1 MRVGA
6 ASVGLVL
13 LASCGVTEGPLLHAV
28 GGPGS
33 PREDS
38 GIAGDAAAG
47 TRPTLISQDAPWQY
61 QLKDDVDP
69 ALDAQL
75 FVIDLFEVD
84 ASVIAQLHA
93 GGKRAAAYLTA
104 GTREPYRDD
113 AAQFPASAVG
123 NSFDA
128 YPDEFWLDVRDS
140 SVRTLMAARLDIA
153 RNKGFD
159 AVLPTNLT
167 AYLHDSGFDLSASD
181 QAQYSAWLADQA
193 RERGLAVGM
202 SGDFTNGAD
211 LIDHFDFGVHYGCI
225 ARGDCNLLDPLAAQ
239 GKPVLDV
246 EIEGNLD
253 EMCRRA
259 ADLGVNA
266 ILKRPDYGA
275 YRAICQ

>member
-28 GGPGS
+28 GDAGAL
-33 PREDS
+33 REDS
-38 GIAGDAAAG
+38 GAAGANAAG
-47 TRPTLISQDAPWQY
+47 TGAPLIAQGAPWQY
-61 QLKDDVDP
+61 QLTGAVDP

-75 FVIDLFEVD
+75 FVIDLFDVESD
-84 ASVIAQLHA
+84 VIAQLHA
-93 GGKRAAAYLTA
+93 SGKRVAAYLSA
-104 GTREPYRDD
+104 GTRESYRDD

-123 NSFDA
+123 RPLDE
-128 YPDEFWLDVRDS
+128 YPKESWLDVRDG
-140 SVRTLMAARLDIA
+140 SVRQLMAARLDVA

-167 AYLHDSGFDLSASD
+167 AYQHDSGFNLTADD
-181 QAQYSAWLADQA
+181 EVQYSTWLADQT
-193 RERGLAVGM
+193 RQRGLAAGIA
-202 SGDFTNGAD
+202 GDFTLSGPM
-211 LIDHFDFGVHYGCI
+211 IDHFDFGMHYGCI
-225 ARGDCNLLDPLAAQ
+225 ARDDCDLLAPLAAQ

-246 EIEGNLD
+246 EIEGDLN

-259 ADLGVNA
+259 ADLGINA

-275 YRAICQ
+275 YRAVCP